1 MLKTKNEHFYVRYL
15 FLEELLVPNL
25 LSLITEKRTKTKN
38 QRSIPVLYINIVYK
52 MQCLSTSTQDMT
64 DSCSTTTMS
73 EICHLEDEMR
83 SNGVRF
89 GNIMIRLYDPC
100 VSDNPSCSTGPPI
113 GIDWT
118 YVKFNER
125 ALRTACRKS
134 STSMNF
140 HTMSE
145 KKAELIYQ
153 ICGSPSTQQ
162 QQQQQ
167 GSNEEEKLDLSGH
180 STSSSRGDRDH
191 VRRLSNTIMSQKRHE
206 SSSPMCSELVISVDE
221 YEEKRTPRAQIWSDL
236 LIPSEKRIDLLLNCG
251 YTEKE
256 IASWTRQARKV
267 QFGRMQTYHNLRIMS
282 VEERLE
288 KMRRHLKRCVV
299 KDKEKRRTMRS
310 SHLYDQWKNSA
321 SQSMPPPSIVS

>member
-1 MLKTKNEHFYVRYL
+1 MH
-15 FLEELLVPNL
+15 
-25 LSLITEKRTKTKN
+25 
-38 QRSIPVLYINIVYK
+38 
-52 MQCLSTSTQDMT
+52 CLSTGTQDMS
-64 DSCSTTTMS
+64 DSCSMVS
-73 EICHLEDEMR
+73 LSNSYLLEDKMR
-83 SNGVRF
+83 SNAVRF

-145 KKAELIYQ
+145 EKEEVFYQ
-153 ICGSPSTQQ
+153 ICDSTPAQLQQ
-162 QQQQQ
+162 QQQTIHQ
-167 GSNEEEKLDLSGH
+167 GLAEEEKEDSSRSSGG
-180 STSSSRGDRDH
+180 SSSDYGDH
-191 VRRLSNTIMSQKRHE
+191 VRQVSNSIMRQTRHE
-206 SSSPMCSELVISVDE
+206 GSSPMCSELVISVDE

-236 LIPSEKRIDLLLNCG
+236 VIPSEKRRDILLNCG

-256 IASWTRQARKV
+256 IASWTRRARKT
-267 QFGRMQTYHNLRIMS
+267 QFRRMQTYHNIITMN

-288 KMRRHLKRCVV
+288 RITRHLRRCVV

-310 SHLYDQWKNSA
+310 SHLYEQWKNSDHF
-321 SQSMPPPSIVS
+321 QP